1 MELISREEA
10 IKAIT
15 GWETDPTDEE
25 LEQAIINLPT
35 IEERK
40 EGEWV
45 YESCSRLI
53 DETDEGRVYTIEK
66 RWHCSQCGLDKG
78 FRMYRP
84 NEKYCPNC
92 GAKMEGVE

>member
-1 MELISREEA
+1 MELISRDEV

-40 EGEWV
+40 EGHWI
-45 YESCSRLI
+45 SRGDDQCS
-53 DETDEGRVYTIEK
+53 V
-66 RWHCSQCGLDKG
+66 CGMRFPDL
-78 FRMYRP
+78 YP
-84 NEKYCPNC
+84 LYNSAKYCPNC
-92 GAKMEGVE
+92 GAKMTEGEETIGLMRT